1 MGKRASVPFSLNARQ
16 ATGVSNARG
25 VWDGFAQHTHLS
37 TPGHAFPHA
46 EVRVPPNLF
55 SALNPEE
62 IAAPLERATFST
74 TTASTRRVTGR
85 IAPC

>member
-16 ATGVSNARG
+16 ATGVSNVRG

-46 EVRVPPNLF
+46 EVRVPPISFLH
-55 SALNPEE
+55 
-62 IAAPLERATFST
+62 
-74 TTASTRRVTGR
+74 
-85 IAPC
+85 